1 LILLVSDNQDVST
14 NEVVG
19 WLRKFQV
26 DFVRLGS
33 QSIWSKPMSI
43 ASGAVASDAAASVSA
58 VWFRRSLWQTPN
70 GLPNSDALSAFAS
83 EEYTAALKI
92 YYKQVLSSARALGSP
107 FLSRVD
113 KFEMLNLA
121 AKLGLSTPKTL
132 ISNDKTVLSA
142 FIKEQQK
149 VITKPL
155 TDAPILTAASGTPK
169 TFYTNS
175 LTVKDLEAIPDL
187 LFPSMVQQAIEKAYD
202 LRVFYL
208 LGQCYAVATMPTD
221 RIDSRIRHNGRL
233 PIMQPYTLPPDL
245 AHKIQAFMQ
254 TLGLNTGSLDFVVD
268 KSESTAYFLEINPIG
283 QFGAV
288 SRAGNYNLEE
298 KIAQYL
304 AYGT

>member
-1 LILLVSDNQDVST
+1 MIVLISDNQDVST

-33 QSIWSKPMSI
+33 QSIWSKPVSI
-43 ASGAVASDAAASVSA
+43 ALGATDAAASVSA

-70 GLPNSDALSAFAS
+70 DLLGSAEAVHQFAT

-92 YYKQVLSSARALGSP
+92 YYKQLLSSARALGNP

-113 KFEMLNLA
+113 KFDMLNLA

-132 ISNDKTVLSA
+132 ISNDKSVLLA
-142 FIKEQQK
+142 FIKEHQN

-155 TDAPILTAASGTPK
+155 TDAPILTSASGAPK
-169 TFYTNS
+169 TFYTNP
-175 LTVKDLEAIPDL
+175 LTLNDLKAVPDL
-187 LFPSMVQQAIEKAYD
+187 LFPSMVQEAIEKAYD

-254 TLGLNTGSLDFVVD
+254 ELGLNTGSLDFVVD
-268 KSESTAYFLEINPIG
+268 KSESTAYFLEVNPIG